1 MQVGGVPAV
10 LKYLLQKG
18 FLHGDCLTVTGVSQ
32 LQSQSQSQPQ
42 VRLCAL
48 AALQCS
54 PLQVT
59 NQHLAALVYM
69 WRLRV

>member
-18 FLHGDCLTVTGVSQ
+18 LLHGDCLTVTGAS
-32 LQSQSQSQPQ
+32 QSQSQSQSQ
-42 VRLCAL
+42 VQLCAL

-54 PLQVT
+54 PSQVT
-59 NQHLAALVYM
+59 NKLAASGHT
-69 WRLRV
+69 WRLQL